1 MNTLS
6 QAITARFFPNPDSY
20 NAFRKH
26 WSALINSERR
36 HELSAA
42 HHLLYLALI
51 GKDWRKAFTPPTNPR
66 KLANGA
72 YWGWSMFRA
81 LQSIQL
87 KFKEEEMLAPFD
99 GLVTPSI
106 LQGIQDRLP
115 KVSAYTY
122 QPADFTNGSFPFDA
136 YSKNNE
142 NTAIVHLPQAGAH
155 E

>member
-6 QAITARFFPNPDSY
+6 RAITARFFPKPDSY

-51 GKDWRKAFTPPTNPR
+51 GKDWRKAFTPPSNPR

-72 YWGWSMFRA
+72 FWGWNMFHVLYAIR
-81 LQSIQL
+81 S
-87 KFKEEEMLAPFD
+87 KYKEEELLVPFD
-99 GLVTPSI
+99 GQITSQMLSELI
-106 LQGIQDRLP
+106 CFLP
-115 KVSAYTY
+115 YANQYTY
-122 QPADFTNGSFPFDA
+122 KYTDFTNGSFPFEA
-136 YSKNNE
+136 YSEETKTTLVSVRKE
-142 NTAIVHLPQAGAH
+142 KTD